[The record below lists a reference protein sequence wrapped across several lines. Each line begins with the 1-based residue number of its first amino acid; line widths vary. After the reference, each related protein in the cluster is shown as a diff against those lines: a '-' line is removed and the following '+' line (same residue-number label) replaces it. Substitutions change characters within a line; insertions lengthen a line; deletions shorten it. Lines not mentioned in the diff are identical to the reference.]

1 MPVIDEREGD
11 ALIAAERGDRLSLA
25 LLAATCVVATIAFW
39 AYTRTLLPGVDL
51 GDTGG
56 FQAGVLWRE
65 PTARRA
71 YPLYF
76 ALAAP
81 FTQWLSAANPAR
93 GLNLFSAVW
102 AGVATGLLTFL
113 VGRLTRFTLAG
124 VVAGLL
130 LAFSHTFWTQAV
142 IAEVY
147 SLHLSLVA
155 MCLIALYVW
164 SRRPTTIRLGIFFVV
179 YALAFGN
186 HLSTIL
192 LLVPCTVFLFLV
204 HPNPRQLLRP
214 SIIVLALVIAAAGA
228 MQYAQSFTWLW
239 TSIETPPAWTD
250 RIAAFWLDATK
261 SDWRA
266 DMVFGVHPSQLRD
279 RLAMVW
285 WDSRQQFG
293 LAGLAL
299 AAFGALRVWTVSGP
313 WAVFLWLAYIIST
326 LFALTYNVGDT
337 HVFLLPSHFFT
348 AMAAGIALTPW
359 RAVKSAGTKGA
370 AILFPY
376 TPPPP
381 STRPTRSTLP
391 APSTLSKTLA
401 APSTVLAVLALIYAG
416 WRGWETWPAVDRH
429 ADRRADALLSRLTQ
443 DVDER
448 SALLVTKMDWQIEN
462 IALYSGRYERPGLA
476 WVRLDDVLPHFPFLV
491 RDNLAEG
498 RDIVLTADAAR
509 EVRSTFGDTF
519 PIVQDQP
526 GAPSVAALAKQVP
539 RGAAYILTWLAP
551 PPVAADLSDLNAGVG
566 ALLNAGI
573 GVNVNAGI
581 GVPKNGSPPARAD
594 AGYEVW
600 AGIAGEEPAYHRSSA
615 NPFVDQFAIAGDV
628 FTVRM
633 DSWLPEDTF
642 RRGGFGHI
650 LRGREHVLWI
660 ERGVSLMWLKQN
672 GEPAQVYAAGLYAPE
687 ARFRITAP
695 PVRLARKADGRVQS
709 Q

>member
-1 MPVIDEREGD
+1 MLFADERD
-11 ALIAAERGDRLSLA
+11 TYAPVAVEREDRLSLA

-65 PTARRA
+65 PTPRRA

-81 FTQWLSAANPAR
+81 FTQALSAANPAR
-93 GLNLFSAVW
+93 GLNLFSAVC

-147 SLHLSLVA
+147 SLHLALVA
-155 MCLIALYVW
+155 MSLIALYVW
-164 SRRPTTIRLGIFFVV
+164 SQRPTTIRLAIFFAV

-204 HPNPRQLLRP
+204 HPSPRQLLRP

-228 MQYAQSFTWLW
+228 MQYAQSFMWLW
-239 TSIETPPAWTD
+239 TSIETPRAWTD

-266 DMVFGVHPSQLRD
+266 EMVLGVHPSQLRD

-285 WDSRQQFG
+285 WDSRQQFA
-293 LAGLAL
+293 LPGLAL
-299 AAFGALRVWTVSGP
+299 AAFGALRVWTVSAP
-313 WAVFLWLAYIIST
+313 WAVFLWLAYIVST
-326 LFALTYNVGDT
+326 LFALTYNVGDA
-337 HVFLLPSHFFT
+337 HVFLLPGHFFT

-359 RAVKSAGTKGA
+359 RAVTSAGSKGPA
-370 AILFPY
+370 QLFPY

-381 STRPTRSTLP
+381 STTLP
-391 APSTLSKTLA
+391 ASSTLSKTMA
-401 APSTVLAVLALIYAG
+401 APSTVLALAALIYAG

-429 ADRRADALLSRLTQ
+429 TDRRADALVSRLTQ
-443 DVDER
+443 GIDER

-462 IALYSGRYERPGLA
+462 VMLYSGRYERPGLA

-491 RDNLAEG
+491 RDNLAKG

-509 EVRSTFGDTF
+509 QVRSTYGDTF
-519 PIVQDQP
+519 PIVQDRP
-526 GAPSVAALAKQVP
+526 DAPSIAALASQVP
-539 RGAAYILTWLAP
+539 RGAAYVLTWLVP
-551 PPVAADLSDLNAGVG
+551 PPFEADLSDLNAGIGVLLNG
-566 ALLNAGI
+566 GINVNLNAGI
-573 GVNVNAGI
+573 GVL
-581 GVPKNGSPPARAD
+581 PKGLPPARGD

-615 NPFVDQFAIAGDV
+615 HPFIDQFAIAGDV
-628 FTVRM
+628 YTVRM

-660 ERGVSLMWLKQN
+660 ERGVSLMWVKQN
-672 GEPAQVYAAGLYAPE
+672 GEPAQAYEASLYAPE

-695 PVRLARKADGRVQS
+695 SVQLARKADGRVQS

>member
-1 MPVIDEREGD
+1 VPVADEWEDHMTIADERED
-11 ALIAAERGDRLSLA
+11 QVPIADEREDYVPVADERQDRLSLA
-25 LLAATCVVATIAFW
+25 LLVAACVVATIAFW

-76 ALAAP
+76 ALATP
-81 FTQWLSAANPAR
+81 FTQALSAANPAR
-93 GLNLFSAVW
+93 GLNLFSAVC
-102 AGVATGLLTFL
+102 AGVATGLLTLL

-164 SRRPTTIRLGIFFVV
+164 SLRPSTIRLAIFFAV

-192 LLVPCTVFLFLV
+192 LLVPCTVFLFHV
-204 HPNPRQLLRP
+204 HPSPRELLRP

-228 MQYAQSFTWLW
+228 MQYAQSFAWLW
-239 TSIETPPAWTD
+239 RSIETPPAWTD

-266 DMVFGVHPSQLRD
+266 DMVLGVHPSQLRD
-279 RLAMVW
+279 RLSMVW
-285 WDSRQQFG
+285 WDGLQQFG
-293 LAGLAL
+293 LPGLVL
-299 AAFGALRVWTVSGP
+299 AAFGALRVWTVSRP

-326 LFALTYNVGDT
+326 LFAVTYNVGDT

-348 AMAAGIALTPW
+348 AMAAGIALTPR
-359 RAVKSAGTKGA
+359 RAVKSASPKGA
-370 AILFPY
+370 GILFPY
-376 TPPPP
+376 TPP
-381 STRPTRSTLP
+381 
-391 APSTLSKTLA
+391 APSNVPARLTLSAILA
-401 APSTVLAVLALIYAG
+401 APSTVLAILAVIYAG

-429 ADRRADALLSRLTQ
+429 TDRRADALLSRLTR

-448 SALLVTKMDWQIEN
+448 SALLVTKIDWQIEN
-462 IALYSGRYERPGLA
+462 IVLYSGRYERPGLA
-476 WVRLDDVLPHFPFLV
+476 WVRLGDVLPHFPFLV

-509 EVRSTFGDTF
+509 EVRSTYGDTF

-526 GAPSVAALAKQVP
+526 DAPSIAALASQVP
-539 RGAAYILTWLAP
+539 RGAPYVLTWLAP
-551 PPVAADLSDLNAGVG
+551 PPVNADLPD
-566 ALLNAGI
+566 LNAGI
-573 GVNVNAGI
+573 GVLA
-581 GVPKNGSPPARAD
+581 KGSPPARVD

-600 AGIAGEEPAYHRSSA
+600 AGVAGEEPAYHRSSA
-615 NPFVDQFAIAGDV
+615 HPFVDLFAIGGDLY
-628 FTVRM
+628 TVRM

-650 LRGREHVLWI
+650 LRGREHALWI
-660 ERGVSLMWLKQN
+660 ERGVALMWRRQN
-672 GEPAQVYAAGLYAPE
+672 GEPAQVYVAGLYAPE

-695 PVRLARKADGRVQS
+695 SVQLARKADGRVQS